1 MSVTIGKLAMLKKLI
16 NGEYGLFPTFW
27 QFAVL
32 GLAALTFFAR
42 IVGKML
48 AHKLNKQT
56 VFSYLFSFKIHD
68 AITPLLVVLWLSA
81 KSFLIFYSCSLVVG
95 IWRSSEKYDRSI
107 WLRHLSRVVTIVMV
121 LISIKYVFGL

>member
-1 MSVTIGKLAMLKKLI
+1 M
-16 NGEYGLFPTFW
+16 FPTFW

-32 GLAALTFFAR
+32 GLATITFFAR

-68 AITPLLVVLWLSA
+68 IMTPFLTVLWLA
-81 KSFLIFYSCSLVVG
+81 TISFLIFYSCSVVVG
-95 IWRSSEKYDRSI
+95 VWRSSEKYDRSI
-107 WLRHLSRVVTIVMV
+107 WLRYLSRIVTVVMV
-121 LISIKYVFGL
+121 FMSIKYVLGL